1 MMRAPELG
9 FTLAE
14 LLIVIAVAAV
24 LLTVGVPGFRDFIL
38 LQRLKGINA
47 QLVTDLQ
54 FARSEAASRN
64 QWARMSFR
72 ANDAMT
78 CYTIFTAPPPDMAPK
93 PRCNCLLGSG
103 AACTAPLVEVRTV
116 QVPRSDGVRIEVV
129 RDNENIE
136 SAFAFDHIS
145 GGIFK
150 APTDDTPEEIPSFK
164 VRSLINNDLILLNQV
179 GRTGRVK
186 VCAPASIRVGAAAC

>member
-64 QWARMSFR
+64 QWARLSFR
-72 ANDAMT
+72 SNDAMT
-78 CYTIFTAPPPDMAPK
+78 CYTIYTAPPPDWADK
-93 PRCNCLLGSG
+93 PRCNCLLGAG
-103 AACTAPLVEVRTV
+103 AACAAPLVEVRTV

-129 RDNENIE
+129 RDNENFE
-136 SAFAFDHIS
+136 FAFAFDHVS
-145 GGIFK
+145 GGIF
-150 APTDDTPEEIPSFK
+150 AIPTDDEPASINSFK
-164 VRSLINNDLILLNQV
+164 VRSLIDNNLILLNQV
-179 GRTGRVK
+179 GRAGRVK
-186 VCAPASIRVGAAAC
+186 VCAPASTRVGAAAC

>member
-1 MMRAPELG
+1 MMRAPEPG

-72 ANDAMT
+72 SNTAMS
-78 CYTIFTAPPPDMAPK
+78 CYTVYTTPPPDRADK

-103 AACTAPLVEVRTV
+103 AACAAPLVEVRTV
-116 QVPRSDGVRIEVV
+116 QVPRSDGVRIEVI

-136 SAFAFDHIS
+136 FAFAFDHVS
-145 GGIFK
+145 GGIY
-150 APTDDTPEEIPSFK
+150 AIPTDDQPVEINSFK
-164 VRSLINNDLILLNQV
+164 VRSLIDNDLILLNEV
-179 GRTGRVK
+179 GRAGRVN
-186 VCAPASIRVGAAAC
+186 VCAPASTRVGAAAC